1 MTGAAGAAP
10 GAGATT
16 PARRHR
22 ARPAWTVRVAACA
35 ALALCACSS
44 VNRHYDPDNPHH
56 TPTGFRN
63 LYPYDQPGQ
72 SDFLRWQWQRLLSGG
87 TPPPAGG
94 YESLSTVSADG
105 AALRAN
111 RSDTTVTWLGHATL
125 LLQVA
130 GLNILTD
137 PQFSARASPVSFA
150 GPLRRIPLPLALAD
164 LPHID
169 VVLISHN
176 HYDHLDRPTVLALA
190 AQPGGAPR
198 FLVPLGVDDWM
209 RDQGIAT
216 ATGMDWWD
224 VRRIGDVAVHL
235 APAHHWSA
243 RSLDDRFATLWGSF
257 VIERI
262 AAPTYRMFFA
272 GDTGYSPIFAREI
285 PARFAPI
292 DFAALPI
299 GAYEPRWFM
308 HNQHV
313 DPGEAVHI
321 HREIGSRQSLGIH
334 WGTFE
339 LTDEPLDQ
347 PPRDLAAALRAQEVA
362 AERFWVVRPGET
374 RTLQHV
380 AP

>member
-1 MTGAAGAAP
+1 VTGAAGAAP
-10 GAGATT
+10 RTL
-16 PARRHR
+16 ARGTR
-22 ARPAWTVRVAACA
+22 RPPVRVRAVLLATCCA

-44 VNRHYDPDNPHH
+44 VNRHYDPARPHH

-63 LYPYDQPGQ
+63 LYPYQQPTQG
-72 SDFLRWQWQRLLSGG
+72 DFLRWQWERLISGG

-94 YESLSTVSADG
+94 YESLATVPADV

-111 RSDTTVTWLGHATL
+111 RTDTTVTWLGHATL
-125 LLQVA
+125 LVQVA
-130 GLNILTD
+130 GLNLLTD

-150 GPLRRIPLPLALAD
+150 GPQRRIPLPLALAD

-216 ATGMDWWD
+216 VTAMDWWD
-224 VRRIGDVAVHL
+224 VQRVGDVAIHF

-243 RSLDDRFATLWGSF
+243 RALGDRFATLWGSF
-257 VIERI
+257 VIERLP
-262 AAPTYRMFFA
+262 APAYRIFFA
-272 GDTGYSPIFAREI
+272 GDTGYSPIFARDI
-285 PARFAPI
+285 PARFGPI

-313 DPGEAVHI
+313 DPAEAVRI

-347 PPRDLAAALRAQEVA
+347 PPRDLAAALRAQEVS
-362 AERFWVVRPGET
+362 AERFWLVKPGET

-380 AP
+380 KR